1 MKLVAIVIA
10 ATVLMSACQNR
21 AQDKTA
27 APTNTN
33 PYAAPAADVAADV
46 ANYTTIQWIDS
57 VRDMG
62 QITEGQKL
70 EIAFRFRNTG
80 KKPLVIGNV
89 APSCGCTVADVPK
102 EPIAPGKEGV
112 IKGIF
117 DSSAKPGVNTKT
129 MTVTANTEGNQHHVL
144 TFTVNVQ
151 KKAGEPATGTPQ
163 H

>member
-1 MKLVAIVIA
+1 MKLVTIA
-10 ATVLMSACQNR
+10 FAAALLISACQNK
-21 AQDKTA
+21 AQEKSD
-27 APTNTN
+27 N
-33 PYAAPAADVAADV
+33 PYAPVADVTAD
-46 ANYTTIQWIDS
+46 ASSYTTIQWIDS

-62 QITEGQKL
+62 QINEGQKL
-70 EIAFRFRNTG
+70 EIAFRFKNTG

-129 MTVTANTEGNQHHVL
+129 MTVTTNTAGTQHHVL
-144 TFTVNVQ
+144 SFTVNVQ
-151 KKAGEPATGTPQ
+151 KKAGEEGTGAPQ

>member
-1 MKLVAIVIA
+1 MKLITIA
-10 ATVLMSACQNR
+10 FAAAVLTTACQNN
-21 AQDKTA
+21 AQEKSA
-27 APTNTN
+27 M
-33 PYAAPAADVAADV
+33 PANVAAD
-46 ANYTTIQWIDS
+46 AMTNTQNFTTIQWIDS
-57 VRDMG
+57 VKDMG

-70 EIAFRFRNTG
+70 EIAYRFKNTG
-80 KKPLVIGNV
+80 SKPLVIGNV

-117 DSSAKPGVNTKT
+117 DSNAKPGVNTKT
-129 MTVTANTEGNQHHVL
+129 MTVTANTEGTQTHVL

-151 KKAGEPATGTPQ
+151 KAAGTGAGAGAPQ